1 MTDRKERQS
10 KMPTAQALVLADS
23 VDYGDGAV
31 VSRLLLKNE
40 AGSITLFA
48 FDAGEELSEHS
59 TPYDAFVQVID
70 GGGEFTVGGKK
81 STLGAGE
88 IILMPANVPHA
99 VNAPTRFKMPL
110 RMLSAKDAE

>member
-1 MTDRKERQS
+1 MTGPKQQQS
-10 KMPTAQALVLADS
+10 KMPAAEALVLAGL

-31 VSRLLLKNE
+31 VSRVLLKNE

-70 GGGEFTVGGKK
+70 GNGEFTVGGKN
-81 STLGAGE
+81 SSLGVGE
-88 IILMPANVPHA
+88 ILLMPANVPHA
-99 VNAPTRFKMPL
+99 VKAPRRFKMLLTLL
-110 RMLSAKDAE
+110 RAKEA